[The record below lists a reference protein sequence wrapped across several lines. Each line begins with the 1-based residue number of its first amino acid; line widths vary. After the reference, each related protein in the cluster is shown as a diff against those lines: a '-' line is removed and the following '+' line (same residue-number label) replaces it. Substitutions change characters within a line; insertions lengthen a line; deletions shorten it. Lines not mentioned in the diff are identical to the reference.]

1 MLVLSSSLDREVQA
15 HKHFTGAT
23 NIYWLNELMRYVRS
37 EGLLNSFRIYP
48 MVARTNY
55 GTGTT
60 VRGLGKLTGNQMTLV
75 NGPTWGAS
83 GIAFASAS
91 SQYGAIADFLGSET
105 LTVWHRLSGQSDP
118 VSHPPDVLVA
128 QSDVHLNNRS
138 FMVASY
144 GSGNGLAGPSRA
156 GVARSDDGVNNDV
169 YSDKSAVSDWPADRT
184 VVAQWI
190 DGGGRSS
197 WINKTS
203 ESITLNFGAPK
214 TTKLNVSVDVTI
226 MAYLNNGVGSNFTS
240 GTAKA
245 TAFLTGSVTTAQRE
259 TITDLINA
267 L

>member
-37 EGLLNSFRIYP
+37 EGLLNNFRLYP

-55 GTGTT
+55 GTGVT

-83 GIAFASAS
+83 GVQFVGAS

-105 LTVWHRLSGQSDP
+105 LTVFARI
-118 VSHPPDVLVA
+118 SHASATPTSAEPIFTQYDTG
-128 QSDVHLNNRS
+128 LNQRS
-138 FMVASY
+138 FALY
-144 GSGNGLAGPSRA
+144 LRGDLTNDPYNL
-156 GVARSDDGVNNDV
+156 ARSSDGTSASGSFEGYVDSGGNASS
-169 YSDKSAVSDWPADRT
+169 SDSCLVS
-184 VVAQWI
+184 QWVS
-190 DGGGRSS
+190 GGGRDF
-197 WINKTS
+197 WKNKTS
-203 ESITLNFGAPK
+203 ISLSLVA
-214 TTKLNVSVDVTI
+214 
-226 MAYLNNGVGSNFTS
+226 
-240 GTAKA
+240 GTAQTSRFNGPNRILVGAQDSSGSATLFSNMTAHA
-245 TAFLTGSVTTAQRE
+245 TAFLTGSVTTTQRE